1 MTKFPENTKPTLV
14 LLHGWGL
21 NHAIWQP
28 IAAALADE
36 CTVLTP
42 DLPGYGL
49 AVRSPQPYTLA
60 ALADQL
66 ADVIPPHSLV
76 LGWSLG
82 GLIATALALRH
93 PAKVR
98 ALLLLASSPCFLQ
111 QTDWP
116 GMNAGVMQQFA
127 GALSA
132 NLALT
137 VERFLAIQAMGS
149 TTARQDIKQLK
160 QAVLS
165 LPLPAAAVLASGL
178 DILSH
183 TDLRADLSRL
193 QMPLYYCFGRLD
205 SLVPVAIAQ
214 RLPALVSSA
223 DIRVIAKASHAPFIS
238 HPEEFLLWLRRV
250 LQENR
255 AM

>member
-1 MTKFPENTKPTLV
+1 MILNAEKTKPTLV

-28 IAAALADE
+28 VVEALAGQYP
-36 CTVLTP
+36 VLAL

-49 AVRSPQPYTLA
+49 TTDSPEPYHLS

-66 ADVIPPHSLV
+66 ADLVPAQSFV

-82 GLIATALALRH
+82 GLVATELALRH
-93 PAKVR
+93 PDKVQSL
-98 ALLLLASSPCFLQ
+98 ALVASSPCFLQ
-111 QTDWP
+111 QSDWP
-116 GMNAGVMQQFA
+116 GMNAQVMQQFA

-165 LPLPAAAVLASGL
+165 LPLPEARVLAEGL
-178 DILSH
+178 NILAS
-183 TDLRADLSRL
+183 TDLRSALVTL
-193 QMPLYYCFGRLD
+193 NIPLYGCFGRLD
-205 SLVPVAIAQ
+205 SLVPVAVTELLSQ
-214 RLPALVSSA
+214 LVPQA
-223 DIRVIAKASHAPFIS
+223 RITVIAKASHAPFIS
-238 HPEEFLLWLRRV
+238 HQAEFLAWLLDW
-250 LQENR
+250 LQT
-255 AM
+255 ADAL